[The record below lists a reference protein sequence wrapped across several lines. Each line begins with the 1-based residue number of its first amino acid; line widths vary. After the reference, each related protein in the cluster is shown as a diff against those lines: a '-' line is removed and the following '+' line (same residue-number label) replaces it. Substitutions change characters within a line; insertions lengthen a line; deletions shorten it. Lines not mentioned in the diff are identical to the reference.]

1 MLFFNQNGEL
11 LEGGRSSILVKTDG
25 RWLTPP
31 LAADILNGI
40 ARRQAL
46 AAGVSETPISRDML
60 RRAQAVRAGNALRGW
75 LDAEII
81 WPPENA

>member
-1 MLFFNQNGEL
+1 MSRPHLPAAPSAPVF
-11 LEGGRSSILVKTDG
+11 SDTD
-25 RWLTPP
+25 
-31 LAADILNGI
+31 
-40 ARRQAL
+40 
-46 AAGVSETPISRDML
+46 RDML